1 MVCESLGK
9 GSVVQGEDASPPVH
23 HTSSKLYCF
32 LIVFFSS
39 LISIHWF
46 FLMFKVDLS
55 SRESLYLIGLNLN
68 RSKF

>member
-55 SRESLYLIGLNLN
+55 S
-68 RSKF
+68 